1 MKKIIILLFLTI
13 NSYAQIQSGKIEY
26 KLVIGYDEK
35 LSNDAILKP
44 YLEKAQEGA
53 KQISFFLSFNKEAS
67 FFKMNDFVKDENTEF
82 AKAFSVA
89 TNSYYT
95 LADSEKKIKQ
105 VDNHFGQFIV
115 NYNEKTEWKLEN
127 ETKYIGEHLCYKATS
142 EQIVI
147 NSKGTF
153 KHPITAWYCPNIPF
167 CFGPKGYTALP
178 GLILEL
184 QERNLIYGAFK
195 IDLKKENDIIAEPKK
210 GKVLTEEEYNKIIS
224 KPSTF

>member
-13 NSYAQIQSGKIEY
+13 NSYAQRQSGKIEY
-26 KLVIGYDEK
+26 KLVIGCDEK

-115 NYNEKTEWKLEN
+115 NYNEKTEWELEN

-167 CFGPKGYTALP
+167 SFGPKGYTALP

>member
-67 FFKMNDFVKDENTEF
+67 FFEMNDFVKDENTEF

-95 LADSEKKIKQ
+95 LANSEKKIKQ

-127 ETKYIGEHLCYKATS
+127 ETKYIGEHLCYKASS

-167 CFGPKGYTALP
+167 SFGPKGYTALP

>member
-67 FFKMNDFVKDENTEF
+67 FFEMNDFVKDENTEF

-95 LADSEKKIKQ
+95 LANSEKKIKQ

-115 NYNEKTEWKLEN
+115 NYNEKTEWELEN
-127 ETKYIGEHLCYKATS
+127 ETKYIGEHLCYKASS

-167 CFGPKGYTALP
+167 SFGPKGYTALP

>member
-67 FFKMNDFVKDENTEF
+67 FFEMNDFVKDENTEF

-167 CFGPKGYTALP
+167 SFGPKGYTALP

>member
-1 MKKIIILLFLTI
+1 M
-13 NSYAQIQSGKIEY
+13 
-26 KLVIGYDEK
+26 IGCDEK

-105 VDNHFGQFIV
+105 IDNHFGQFIV
-115 NYNEKTEWKLEN
+115 NYNEKTEWELEN

-167 CFGPKGYTALP
+167 SFGPKGYTALP

>member
-26 KLVIGYDEK
+26 KLVIGCDEK

-115 NYNEKTEWKLEN
+115 NYNEKTEWELEN

-167 CFGPKGYTALP
+167 SFGPKGYTALP

-210 GKVLTEEEYNKIIS
+210 GKVLTEEE
-224 KPSTF
+224 

>member
-44 YLEKAQEGA
+44 YLEKAQEGV
-53 KQISFFLSFNKEAS
+53 KQISFFLSFNKEVS
-67 FFKMNDFVKDENTEF
+67 FFEMNDFVKDENTEF

-95 LADSEKKIKQ
+95 LANSEKKIKQ
-105 VDNHFGQFIV
+105 VNNHFGQFIV
-115 NYNEKTEWKLEN
+115 NYNEKTEWELEN
-127 ETKYIGEHLCYKATS
+127 ETKYIGEHLCYKASS

-167 CFGPKGYTALP
+167 SFGPKGYTALP

>member
-13 NSYAQIQSGKIEY
+13 NSYAQIQQGKIEY
-26 KLVIGYDEK
+26 KLVIGCDEK

-105 VDNHFGQFIV
+105 IDNHFGQFIV
-115 NYNEKTEWKLEN
+115 NYNEKTEWELEN

-167 CFGPKGYTALP
+167 SFGPKGYTALP

>member
-35 LSNDAILKP
+35 LSNDVILKP

-67 FFKMNDFVKDENTEF
+67 FFEMNDFVKDENTEF

-95 LADSEKKIKQ
+95 LANSEKKIKQ

-115 NYNEKTEWKLEN
+115 NYHEKTEWELEN
-127 ETKYIGEHLCYKATS
+127 ETKYIGEHLCYKASS

-167 CFGPKGYTALP
+167 SFGPKGYTALP

>member
-44 YLEKAQEGA
+44 YLEKAKEGA

-67 FFKMNDFVKDENTEF
+67 FFEMNDFVKDENTEF

-95 LADSEKKIKQ
+95 LANSEKKIKQ

-127 ETKYIGEHLCYKATS
+127 ETKYIGEHLCYKASS

-167 CFGPKGYTALP
+167 SFGPKGYTALP

>member
-1 MKKIIILLFLTI
+1 MKKIITLLFLTI

-67 FFKMNDFVKDENTEF
+67 FFEMNDFVKDENTEF

-95 LADSEKKIKQ
+95 LANSEKKIKQ

-127 ETKYIGEHLCYKATS
+127 ETKYIGEHLCYKASS

-167 CFGPKGYTALP
+167 SFGPKGYTALP

>member
-142 EQIVI
+142 EQIII

-167 CFGPKGYTALP
+167 RFGPKGYTALP

>member
-127 ETKYIGEHLCYKATS
+127 ET
-142 EQIVI
+142 
-147 NSKGTF
+147 
-153 KHPITAWYCPNIPF
+153 
-167 CFGPKGYTALP
+167 
-178 GLILEL
+178 
-184 QERNLIYGAFK
+184 
-195 IDLKKENDIIAEPKK
+195 
-210 GKVLTEEEYNKIIS
+210 
-224 KPSTF
+224 

>member
-26 KLVIGYDEK
+26 KLVIGCDEK

-115 NYNEKTEWKLEN
+115 NYNEKTEWELEN

-167 CFGPKGYTALP
+167 SFGPKGYTALP

>member
-95 LADSEKKIKQ
+95 LANSEKKIKQ

-127 ETKYIGEHLCYKATS
+127 ETKYIGEHLCYKASS

-167 CFGPKGYTALP
+167 SFGPKGYTALP